1 VQRDYLRIGLIPFPG
16 AAIVRWS
23 RDYSN
28 IALRQPTT
36 EQEDAVLAFAE
47 AVLRG
52 YCTAAAKELTT
63 TQITLQSPSDKSKI
77 RTK

>member
-1 VQRDYLRIGLIPFPG
+1 LRIGLIPFPG

-23 RDYSN
+23 RDYSS
-28 IALRQPTT
+28 IALRQPVT

-47 AVLRG
+47 AVRRG
-52 YCTAAAKELTT
+52 YCTVAAKELTT
-63 TQITLQSPSDKSKI
+63 TQITLQSPSDKSTI